1 MVTFTRLMNQR
12 LRTNRQE
19 HLQAGKEYACLSHCN
34 HTAASLLP
42 SCVIFLSFFS
52 FLSLLL
58 CSLLFCSSPSSP
70 FCMYL
75 LRFPSVHMA
84 HAYSSDHVR
93 VAPDRSRSRDEPMWQ
108 NRNHQRRRQYRD
120 AWHDVPPVRHHR
132 RVLIIVNLEAVRP
145 LMTAV
150 HDDAMESTTCESLP
164 SLGRMEE
171 LALFTYHVLI
181 HPYHVETL
189 TVNNLLYYISQHIL
203 YTWDRR
209 LEPTSMD
216 LRWQDNTGDTFVLRN
231 EYRLID
237 LLCEFRPHWTEG
249 QEIGILFPNNIR
261 PFTSQNQP
269 YIMRLSCHEALPN
282 RNMLP

>member
-1 MVTFTRLMNQR
+1 
-12 LRTNRQE
+12 
-19 HLQAGKEYACLSHCN
+19 
-34 HTAASLLP
+34 
-42 SCVIFLSFFS
+42 
-52 FLSLLL
+52 
-58 CSLLFCSSPSSP
+58 
-70 FCMYL
+70 
-75 LRFPSVHMA
+75 
-84 HAYSSDHVR
+84 
-93 VAPDRSRSRDEPMWQ
+93 MWQ
-108 NRNHQRRRQYRD
+108 NRNHHRRRQHRD
-120 AWHDVPPVRHHR
+120 TWHDVPPVRQPR

-150 HDDAMESTTCESLP
+150 HDDAMDSTTCQSLP

-189 TVNNLLYYISQHIL
+189 TVNILLYYISQHIM
-203 YTWDRR
+203 YTWDRL

-249 QEIGILFPNNIR
+249 QEFGILFPNNIR

-269 YIMRLSCHEALPN
+269 YIMRLSCHEAPRN